1 MGRIYAGVLGPLAF
15 LTVVARGLLNGASAQ
30 RVLLDAWLFLW
41 IFAAVG
47 YVVGRLAAWVVE
59 DSVRS
64 RLSAELAAQE
74 APPPGPDGPTR

>member
-1 MGRIYAGVLGPLAF
+1 MGRIYAGILGPLAF
-15 LTVVARGLLNGASAQ
+15 LTVVARGMLNGANAQ
-30 RVLLDAWLFLW
+30 RLLFDAWLFLW

-74 APPPGPDGPTR
+74 APPADAKGPTR